1 MSTAKIKL
9 NNSARA
15 TICYAISKAGARV
28 IGGSAAPWVERDQLS
43 HNQLQAVVRNATQK
57 FMVSIDLNDR
67 VKRSVG
73 HTSISFPP
81 GEDLDDQQFAEYCEK
96 YLAAMILTSERPE
109 LLKEFNE
116 PEFRKAV
123 EDFRETELHK
133 YTYSIVRHTDEP
145 HPHAHIV
152 YSRINLETER
162 SISTSFE
169 RYRSQQILRDLERQ
183 YELTAVPN
191 SWEVGRRSQTIS
203 QLQKEAATGEV
214 SVQKRLQDLLEN
226 VGQRSASVTEFIEN
240 AQAEGIEVR
249 MGFTRTGKSKGISY
263 SLDGVAL
270 SGNSLGTRYSF
281 KHSDPGL
288 CKTFELAYSERDN
301 PKIQELCQRKPLTYE
316 QRQQNALRNDITSS
330 LGGTAEAVQRL
341 DCSTPALASTPRSTG
356 APGGSADRINDTT
369 PGGRP
374 GTSAITDRSG
384 GIDRRPVRR
393 IQSPQFAS
401 DDEDRRAIEPN
412 RSQTPLGY
420 TAGESNHR
428 RESTLDAINQQL
440 RDFESS
446 SHVELHRI
454 NQQLADLNR
463 ALEEKRDSRLKRQQ
477 QSRYAAQI
485 LPLAE
490 AIFEH
495 YATIGAT
502 FGKES
507 EASTEYQLQV
517 DFGNK
522 SYLLSRDDR
531 DFRYNVRRE
540 ATKMD
545 VQAQENITIS
555 DVQLWQ
561 DLHRWLV
568 VNAQL
573 GTETTSDAQKTE
585 DLPALEP
592 VLPETIE
599 LPPDP
604 PPVQEG
610 PAASEPDAQLEAH
623 RQYYRQI
630 YERLSVRLAHL
641 APLDRDVRVSLL
653 ALQEYSTCDDPMQE
667 AMNII
672 AQGTEAQAIVQRDL
686 DEAKAYIHA
695 VYTQVEAVLARA
707 KSLERER

>member
-1 MSTAKIKL
+1 MSTAKLKL

-15 TICYAISKAGARV
+15 TLFYAISKEGARV

-43 HNQLQAVVRNATQK
+43 HNQLQAIVRNATQK
-57 FMVSIDLNDR
+57 MMVSIDLNDR

-73 HTSISFPP
+73 HISISFPP
-81 GEDLDDQQFAEYCEK
+81 GEELDDQQLSEYCEK
-96 YLAAMILTSERPE
+96 YLAAMILSSERPE

-191 SWEVGRRSQTIS
+191 SWDVGRRSQTIS
-203 QLQKEAATGEV
+203 QLQKEEATGVV

-226 VGQRSASVTEFIEN
+226 VGQRSATVTEFIEN

-263 SLDGVAL
+263 SLDGVAF

-301 PKIQELCQRKPLTYE
+301 PKIQELCQRKPLTHE
-316 QRQQNALRNDITSS
+316 QRQQNALGNDITSS
-330 LGGTAEAVQRL
+330 LGGTAAAVQQL
-341 DCSTPALASTPRSTG
+341 DFRTPTLASTPRPTR
-356 APGGSADRINDTT
+356 APGRSADRINDTIS
-369 PGGRP
+369 GSRP
-374 GTSAITDRSG
+374 GTPAVTDGSG
-384 GIDRRPVRR
+384 GIDRRFVRR
-393 IQSPQFAS
+393 IQPPHFAS
-401 DDEDRRAIEPN
+401 DDENRPAIERN
-412 RSQTPLGY
+412 RSQTSLGR

-428 RESTLDAINQQL
+428 RESTLGAIDQQL
-440 RDFESS
+440 RDLESVT
-446 SHVELHRI
+446 HAEIQRI

-463 ALEEKRDSRLKRQQ
+463 ALEEKRVSRLKRQE

-490 AIFEH
+490 AIFE
-495 YATIGAT
+495 YYVEIGAT
-502 FGKES
+502 FSKES
-507 EASTEYQLQV
+507 EESTEYQLQV

-522 SYLLSRDDR
+522 TYLLSRDDIG
-531 DFRYNVRRE
+531 FVYNVRCA
-540 ATKMD
+540 ATGMD
-545 VQAQENITIS
+545 VQAQENIAIA

-561 DLHRWLV
+561 DFHRWLV
-568 VNAQL
+568 VSTQTA
-573 GTETTSDAQKTE
+573 ETLFQEQDTE
-585 DLPALEP
+585 DLPLLEP

-604 PPVQEG
+604 PPIQDI
-610 PAASEPDAQLEAH
+610 PAAPEPDAQLEAH
-623 RQYYRQI
+623 RQHYRQI
-630 YERLSVRLAHL
+630 YERLSVGLTHL
-641 APLDRDVRVSLL
+641 EPLDRDVRVSLM
-653 ALQEYSTCDDPMQE
+653 ALREYKTSDDPMQE
-667 AMNII
+667 AMYIVS
-672 AQGTEAQAIVQRDL
+672 QGTEAQAIVQRDRA
-686 DEAKAYIHA
+686 EAEAYIHSVA
-695 VYTQVEAVLARA
+695 DQVEAVLARA
-707 KSLERER
+707 KSLQQER